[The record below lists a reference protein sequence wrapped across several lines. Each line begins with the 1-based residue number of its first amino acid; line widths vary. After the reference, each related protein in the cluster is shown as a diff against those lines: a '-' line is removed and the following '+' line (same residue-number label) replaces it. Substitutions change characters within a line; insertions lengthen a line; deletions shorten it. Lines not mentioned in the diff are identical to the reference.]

1 MRGRTRGFLREGG
14 NLTAEEYSALELDV
28 RNGVAQITLNRPEA
42 GNALNLKLAQE
53 LLRAVMR
60 CDEESEVRAVV
71 LAGAGRVFC
80 VGGDLRS
87 FTEQGEQLSHHLKE
101 VTTYLHA
108 AVSRMARMDPP
119 VVAAVHGAA
128 AGAGL
133 SLTCAC
139 DLVVATESARF
150 SMAYTKAGLT
160 PDGSSTYY
168 LPRLVGLKRA
178 TELALTNRELSAQE
192 AVEWGIVTRMVPD
205 DDLSEYATELASQLA
220 VGATKALGAAKRLLH
235 SGWTETLE
243 TQMEHETQTIADI
256 ARTADAREGITAF
269 MEKRSPEFTGE

>member
-1 MRGRTRGFLREGG
+1 M
-14 NLTAEEYSALELDV
+14 TAEEYNTLEFDIRDDV
-28 RNGVAQITLNRPEA
+28 AHLTFNRPEA
-42 GNALNLKLAQE
+42 GNAITLELAQE
-53 LLRAVMR
+53 LLSAMMR
-60 CDEESEVRAVV
+60 CDEEPGVRAVV
-71 LAGAGRVFC
+71 LTGAGRMFC

-168 LPRLVGLKRA
+168 LPRLVGFKRA
-178 TELALTNRELSAQE
+178 MELALTNRELSAQE
-192 AVEWGIVTRMVPD
+192 AAEWGIVTRVVPD
-205 DDLSEYATELASQLA
+205 DDLSESAAELASQLA
-220 VGATKALGAAKRLLH
+220 AGATKALGTAKRLLH
-235 SGWTETLE
+235 IGWTETLE
-243 TQMEHETQTIADI
+243 TQMEHETQAIAGI
-256 ARTADAREGITAF
+256 ARTADAREGIAAF
-269 MEKRSPEFTGE
+269 TEKRKPEFTGE

>member
-1 MRGRTRGFLREGG
+1 
-14 NLTAEEYSALELDV
+14 LTAEAYNTLEFEV
-28 RNGVAQITLNRPEA
+28 RDGVAHITLNRPEA
-42 GNALNLKLAQE
+42 GNALNLELAQE

-60 CDEESEVRAVV
+60 CDEEPEIRAVV
-71 LAGAGRVFC
+71 LAGAGRMFC

-108 AVSRMARMDPP
+108 AISRMARMDPP

-139 DLVVATESARF
+139 DLVVAAESARF
-150 SMAYTKAGLT
+150 SMAYSKVGLT

-168 LPRLVGLKRA
+168 VPRLVGFKRA
-178 TELALTNRELSAQE
+178 MELTLTNRELSAQE
-192 AVEWGIVTRMVPD
+192 AVEWGIVTRAVPD
-205 DDLSEYATELASQLA
+205 DDLSENAAELASQLGA
-220 VGATKALGAAKRLLH
+220 GATKALGAAKRLLH
-235 SGWTETLE
+235 IGWTETLE

-256 ARTADAREGITAF
+256 ARTADVREGIAAF
-269 MEKRSPEFTGE
+269 MEKRPPEFTGE